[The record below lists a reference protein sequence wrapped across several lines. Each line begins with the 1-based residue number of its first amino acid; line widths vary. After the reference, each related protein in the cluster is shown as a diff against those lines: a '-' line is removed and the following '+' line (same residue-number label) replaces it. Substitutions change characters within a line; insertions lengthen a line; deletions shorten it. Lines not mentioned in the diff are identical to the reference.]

1 MSCPSGITNLI
12 CPQITGCT
20 GLHVTSSKT
29 SSKTNPDLTNKHHRW
44 LCVYDDQARRS
55 QSQVLRSMIWTV
67 LFQISSE
74 ENWTF
79 FRHVRNAVH
88 ASAVDAM
95 GHTSRKQQDWFDE
108 YDTEIQGLGHAGFM
122 AEQENGGNPVQ
133 CREKGHAE
141 VPWWTK
147 DSLWSKEFCTWKNT
161 SDR

>member
-1 MSCPSGITNLI
+1 MSCPPGITNLI

-20 GLHVTSSKT
+20 GLHITSNKT
-29 SSKTNPDLTNKHHRW
+29 SSKTNPDLTNKHATIIGGYASTMTNPGE
-44 LCVYDDQARRS
+44 VKVKSAIDDLDS
-55 QSQVLRSMIWTV
+55 V
-67 LFQISSE
+67 LFQQHPVQISSE

-95 GHTSRKQQDWFDE
+95 GHTSRKQQDWFGE
-108 YDTEIQGLGHAGFM
+108 YDTEIQGLESM

-141 VPWWTK
+141 VP
-147 DSLWSKEFCTWKNT
+147 
-161 SDR
+161 